1 MRFGTVPHAVTII
14 IIRKE
19 VQFAI
24 TISFYAF
31 VIRHK
36 YNPNVFP
43 FGIISPKSLLA
54 VITIVAA
61 FEGKYFI
68 EMRVR
73 LGIMDLRLSGRHF
86 LLTERAY
93 FFVVIDPIQLAYWAF
108 FHVYFFIGKIKFSK
122 KTPAELFFR
131 STGV

>member
-1 MRFGTVPHAVTII
+1 MRFDTVPHAVTII

-43 FGIISPKSLLA
+43 LGVVSLKSTLA
-54 VITIVAA
+54 VINIVAA
-61 FEGKYFI
+61 FEGEYFI
-68 EMRVR
+68 EMDVR
-73 LGIMDLRLSGRHF
+73 LGVMALRWSRHCF
-86 LLTERAY
+86 LLTE
-93 FFVVIDPIQLAYWAF
+93 
-108 FHVYFFIGKIKFSK
+108 
-122 KTPAELFFR
+122 
-131 STGV
+131 